1 MIQRRSLSICL
12 LVALQLLHGSVAA
25 QQVESLAGSTET
37 PEFNEPIDL
46 GQTGA
51 AAATPAAGANAGRA
65 PAGGRMVA
73 GVSVPAPLAN
83 TAVGSARRAA
93 AEASLRRVGPAPLT
107 SGPAERAVFAR
118 EPVRVNLTV
127 GQERLVT
134 LPADALLRMPSDM
147 DSVARIETIAGTI
160 YVTALVPFTAIR
172 IIAELVDSGQQ
183 IPMDLIAVAAPDAK
197 DSKGKVVSTQS
208 AKGELQV
215 SVIEPATV
223 PNPIGGA
230 ALSGGQSQQQESVAA
245 DMVQLTRHAARQLYA
260 PRRLAGGMP
269 GVSQVGVGTEPV
281 PTLFRGSAVD
291 AAPVGQW
298 KSGNL
303 YVTAVRVTNRS
314 SFALELPLES
324 LRGRWL
330 SATAQHGRIGAAG
343 TDTDTTAVYLV
354 CDRTFES
361 CL

>member
-1 MIQRRSLSICL
+1 
-12 LVALQLLHGSVAA
+12 
-25 QQVESLAGSTET
+25 
-37 PEFNEPIDL
+37 
-46 GQTGA
+46 
-51 AAATPAAGANAGRA
+51 
-65 PAGGRMVA
+65 
-73 GVSVPAPLAN
+73 
-83 TAVGSARRAA
+83 
-93 AEASLRRVGPAPLT
+93 
-107 SGPAERAVFAR
+107 
-118 EPVRVNLTV
+118 
-127 GQERLVT
+127 
-134 LPADALLRMPSDM
+134 
-147 DSVARIETIAGTI
+147 
-160 YVTALVPFTAIR
+160 
-172 IIAELVDSGQQ
+172 
-183 IPMDLIAVAAPDAK
+183 MDLIAVAAPDAK

-215 SVIEPATV
+215 SVIEPTTV

-314 SFALELPLES
+314 SFALELPLE
-324 LRGRWL
+324 LARALALG
-330 SATAQHGRIGAAG
+330 HGP
-343 TDTDTTAVYLV
+343 TWP
-354 CDRTFES
+354 DR
-361 CL
+361 CCWH